1 MLSRYNKLTGSK
13 ISGSAADYMYAESE
27 FFSITPNVFAK
38 RINQLGISRSEF
50 ARRIGMH
57 QQHIKGLLEK
67 RSLDTEKLS
76 AISEALDFNF
86 FQLYCDGISI
96 DPSRL
101 DVNNDVSSDT
111 PQSDN
116 RRELQV
122 RNELLAEKITM
133 LENIIEDK
141 KKIIRLLESKSR

>member
-1 MLSRYNKLTGSK
+1 MMVKSVHIGQE
-13 ISGSAADYMYAESE
+13 I
-27 FFSITPNVFAK
+27 AK

-86 FQLYCDGISI
+86 FKLYCDGISI

-101 DVNNDVSSDT
+101 DVNNDVSGDALC
-111 PQSDN
+111 SDN
-116 RRELQV
+116 RIELQV

-141 KKIIRLLESKSR
+141 SKIIRLLELKSR

>member
-1 MLSRYNKLTGSK
+1 MAMMVKSVHIGQE
-13 ISGSAADYMYAESE
+13 I
-27 FFSITPNVFAK
+27 AK

-67 RSLDTEKLS
+67 RSLDTDKLS

-96 DPSRL
+96 DPIRL

-141 KKIIRLLESKSR
+141 RKIIRLLESKSR

>member
-1 MLSRYNKLTGSK
+1 MAMMVKSVHIGQE
-13 ISGSAADYMYAESE
+13 I
-27 FFSITPNVFAK
+27 AK

-67 RSLDTEKLS
+67 RSLDTDKLS

-141 KKIIRLLESKSR
+141 RKIIRLLESKSR